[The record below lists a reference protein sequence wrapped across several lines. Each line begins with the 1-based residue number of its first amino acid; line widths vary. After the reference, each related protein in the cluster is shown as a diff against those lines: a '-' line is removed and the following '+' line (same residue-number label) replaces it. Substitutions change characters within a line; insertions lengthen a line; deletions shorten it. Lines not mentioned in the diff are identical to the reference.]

1 MEILWKLTRVYK
13 YRWKPFDRNRKCPKS
28 WVLRNYAFL
37 NVKVAQIVKIFEFKI
52 FENQE
57 REIFKKGK
65 HSFLSKD
72 HKNKKNDTYHSKNY

>member
-1 MEILWKLTRVYK
+1 ML
-13 YRWKPFDRNRKCPKS
+13 FQ
-28 WVLRNYAFL
+28 L

-72 HKNKKNDTYHSKNY
+72 HKNKKKMKLIILKTISVP